1 METGGH
7 LRGRA
12 NFALIFPA
20 ILPIQKYETPY
31 NTTDCNICQDLFCE
45 KIHRYRRIFGFGS
58 KNGFLGESPAIM
70 LEDETMGVV
79 GWFQVFL
86 IK

>member
-12 NFALIFPA
+12 NFTLIFPA

-45 KIHRYRRIFGFGS
+45 KNS
-58 KNGFLGESPAIM
+58 QVSP
-70 LEDETMGVV
+70 EFWVRVEKRVSG
-79 GWFQVFL
+79 
-86 IK
+86 

>member
-12 NFALIFPA
+12 NFALIFPT

-45 KIHRYRRIFGFGS
+45 KIHRYRRISGFGS